1 MFKVIGKSDGGFV
14 ARVVAAVRDEL
25 ADAADPP
32 YSLRQARGGAH
43 VAVTLQP
50 RVQTAL
56 QVLAVYRRILKMAGL
71 VMLL

>member
-1 MFKVIGKSDGGFV
+1 M
-14 ARVVAAVRDEL
+14 RDEL
-25 ADAADPP
+25 ANPADPP
-32 YSLRQARGGAH
+32 YSLRQARGGGH

-50 RVQTAL
+50 HVQTAS